1 MHKVLEK
8 GCYVDLHRYDS
19 PELLHSHKCGCR
31 QMTGCIF
38 SLVQDTIYN
47 NLDFH
52 SICISQ
58 GKSPSVLQFLAWRLR
73 RNHGQGK
80 QKQ

>member
-1 MHKVLEK
+1 
-8 GCYVDLHRYDS
+8 
-19 PELLHSHKCGCR
+19 
-31 QMTGCIF
+31 MTGCIF

-58 GKSPSVLQFLAWRLR
+58 GKSPSFNFWAWRLR
-73 RNHGQGK
+73 RNHRQGK
-80 QKQ
+80 QKQWYADKMLHLDGNRFVDSKVNEKKL